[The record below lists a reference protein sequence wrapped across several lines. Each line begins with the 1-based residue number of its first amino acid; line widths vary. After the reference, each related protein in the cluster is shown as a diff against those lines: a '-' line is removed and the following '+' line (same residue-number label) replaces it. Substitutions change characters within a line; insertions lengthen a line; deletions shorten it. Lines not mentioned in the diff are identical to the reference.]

1 MLDQGHFGIEDAE
14 KLQLCYSDVITDMEA
29 LVEEGWIRVVEL
41 TETSRD
47 KEKKIRVFFLIFFNR
62 EVFYI
67 FFVFFPRN
75 QNEKDVEFSKEE
87 LPENCQE
94 TLAGLWKQ
102 IGDIKSIKWE
112 EVLVKADLLE
122 GQERE
127 ILASRQVKIQARD
140 KAQLDEKGR
149 LKIPD

>member
-47 KEKKIRVFFLIFFNR
+47 KEKKIRVFF
-62 EVFYI
+62 
-67 FFVFFPRN
+67 PRN
-75 QNEKDVEFSKEE
+75 QNERDVEFSKEE